1 MQLLLLVWKVTI
13 EGNNMSI
20 SDTGIPA
27 IDPHTMLSSLITT
40 NMTSPDGVWTPIVNS
55 GWLEFKRQKTYQ
67 ISIVPL
73 YTDSDA
79 FNLTGGASS
88 TQPRIS
94 TGYYTIVLYAPTR
107 AKLWSLFQKLMLV
120 LNNETLT
127 SPQSGSGM
135 SGVGGSDYHFVRVVR
150 SEDAKT
156 IEFKDSLCG
165 IDIDKTDVTGYRA
178 EITVSCRWNE

>member
-1 MQLLLLVWKVTI
+1 LQLLLLVWKVTI

-120 LNNETLT
+120 LNDETLT

-135 SGVGGSDYHFVRVVR
+135 SGVDGSDYHFVRVVR